1 MSDEFHHAAVFL
13 LARNFSRKLSFGAQT
28 FPVYSQPKG
37 ELLRKFERNWFRN
50 FGAIHTDEE
59 MTLSKEIEEVSVG
72 HRGLR
77 KLNQE
82 VSEP

>member
-13 LARNFSRKLSFGAQT
+13 LAQNFSRKLSFGAQT

-50 FGAIHTDEE
+50 FGVIHTDEE
-59 MTLSKEIEEVSVG
+59 MALLPLSKRNRRGVG
-72 HRGLR
+72 CRGLR
-77 KLNQE
+77 SLN
-82 VSEP
+82 